1 MFPSAEIIQAPE
13 ARELYYNGNPQELI
27 TAGTASN
34 GTMMYLVTTSYS
46 EDEDAPED
54 QAGWTSDIPTRTDIG
69 LYYVWYKAVG
79 NENYTDSA
87 PEMIPVR
94 IEKGTATITQ
104 TPSARNL
111 TYTGQPQ
118 ELVNEG
124 TADGGTILYAL
135 GTVATAPEADAEN
148 IPEEQKKWSTSIPT
162 ATNAGTYYVWYKVVG
177 DSTHTDSTPACVTV
191 TIGEKIV
198 YTAAETSATVA
209 EHTIGS
215 GKDAV
220 LVFHRSVDDANTIH
234 HFTSAAVDGKTLSTR
249 EYTVKSGSLIL
260 TLKASYLDTLTPG
273 THRVTATF
281 DDGTADTTI
290 RILEAPLTPAN
301 VPKTGDGA
309 NLGLWLTLMLSGLLL
324 LGGWSVYTIRKRG

>member
-1 MFPSAEIIQAPE
+1 MHDYDVVWSRE
-13 ARELYYNGNPQELI
+13 AIYDVADIADYIELRFG
-27 TAGTASN
+27 S
-34 GTMMYLVTTSYS
+34 TMKYLVTEHYS

-69 LYYVWYKAVG
+69 LYYVWYK
-79 NENYTDSA
+79 
-87 PEMIPVR
+87 
-94 IEKGTATITQ
+94 
-104 TPSARNL
+104 
-111 TYTGQPQ
+111 
-118 ELVNEG
+118 
-124 TADGGTILYAL
+124 
-135 GTVATAPEADAEN
+135 
-148 IPEEQKKWSTSIPT
+148 
-162 ATNAGTYYVWYKVVG
+162 VVG
-177 DSTHTDSTPACVTV
+177 DSAHTDSTPACVTV

-220 LVFHRSVDDANTIH
+220 LVFHRSVDDANTIN
-234 HFTSAAVDGKTLSTR
+234 HFTSAAVDEKTLSTG

-273 THRVTATF
+273 AHRVTATF

-290 RILEAPLTPAN
+290 RILEAPPTPAPTN

-324 LGGWSVYTIRKRG
+324 LGGWFVYTIRKRG